1 MTEEEK
7 IVQEAQKKE
16 REHTFFLMRDSLEGI
31 RNDAR
36 KYVEEFVNKYCVPK
50 YVIRDYGTYSYA
62 AEPRVDYD
70 FDFKISHTLEFK
82 FNSHIALRTNGDVTY
97 ILSVKMLMNDD
108 EEDPLS
114 GCIDLHC
121 GSFEKYVDAIK
132 QACDMCYKKY
142 IELHEH
148 LKNRFF

>member
-1 MTEEEK
+1 MTEEEQ
-7 IVQEAQKKE
+7 IVQQAQRKE
-16 REHTFFLMRDSLEGI
+16 REHTFMLMQDSLESI

-36 KYVEEFVNKYCVPK
+36 KYVEEWKDKYCVPK
-50 YVIRDYGTYSYA
+50 YVIRDYGTYIYTS
-62 AEPRVDYD
+62 EPHIDYD

-82 FNSHIALRTNGDVTY
+82 FTSHISLHTNGDVCY
-97 ILSVKMLMNDD
+97 MLSVKMMMNDD

-114 GCIDLHC
+114 GCIDLHM

-132 QACDMCYKKY
+132 QSCDMCYKKY
-142 IELHEH
+142 VELHEN

>member
-1 MTEEEK
+1 MTEQEK
-7 IVQEAQKKE
+7 IVQEAQRKE
-16 REHTFFLMRDSLEGI
+16 REHTFFLMQDSLEGI

-50 YVIRDYGTYSYA
+50 YVVRDDGTYTYVT
-62 AEPRVDYD
+62 EPHINYD
-70 FDFKISHTLEFK
+70 FDFQISHTLEFS
-82 FNSHIALRTNGDVTY
+82 FTSHISLLTNGDIRYMLT
-97 ILSVKMLMNDD
+97 VKMLMNDD

-114 GCIDLHC
+114 GCIDLHM

-142 IELHEH
+142 VELHEH